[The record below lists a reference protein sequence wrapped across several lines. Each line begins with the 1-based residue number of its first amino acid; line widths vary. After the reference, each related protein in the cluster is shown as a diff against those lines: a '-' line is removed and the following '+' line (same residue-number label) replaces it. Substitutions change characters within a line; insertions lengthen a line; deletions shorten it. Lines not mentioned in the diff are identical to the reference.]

1 MEEVQT
7 DSQETEVDSQETVA
21 EVDSQ
26 VPVAEVDSQV
36 PVAQKV
42 EPAEL
47 GKRMRSDPDDEEVDD
62 ATATDE
68 QDQEEEESWTS
79 DGKPPYIFW
88 HVNSHGSMND
98 TKKTHKYEEKKTD
111 MDVHAFSIAGNQN
124 QCGWASIII
133 KEIPRNDTE
142 PYECSGKAI
151 DFCIPSVERIVW
163 YDYKKRGAGDI
174 YGTYKDY
181 DAYNAAIKQVKNL
194 YFHTE
199 TYKRIE
205 ANGGFKVMDKPTLYH
220 EYQLYGNEGENTRP
234 NSRKRLPKRT
244 AAGDTKIS
252 DKMIYGVWVVCTNI
266 RILEPLA
273 LTSITDEEL
282 LRLEENKGRGPNN
295 LFLPPELMNPLN
307 MASRRNRKPLG
318 THHWMKAIDILK
330 KRDKTGDQE
339 LRKLRV
345 RARTALE
352 NMWGT
357 QRTNLHDIIDIF
369 APFNESGKGKGCK
382 PIKLFSIDVSCR
394 SNIGELKPPN
404 PGDQPSL
411 LPIVES
417 YEFYDAQRKNV
428 DVPAKKR
435 HKSSSSSKSSSKK
448 RGPPRPPWK
457 RGGTKRKKSKY
468 SRKRRAP
475 PRTGNR
481 LTRRRTRH

>member
-1 MEEVQT
+1 MEEVQMDLDLEPEQEEREREPGAE
-7 DSQETEVDSQETVA
+7 DSQETEMESQEEEEEEEETVA
-21 EVDSQ
+21 E
-26 VPVAEVDSQV
+26 
-36 PVAQKV
+36 
-42 EPAEL
+42 
-47 GKRMRSDPDDEEVDD
+47 D
-62 ATATDE
+62 ATAAE
-68 QDQEEEESWTS
+68 EEEEEEESWTS

-98 TKKTHKYEEKKTD
+98 TKKTHKHEEKETD
-111 MDVHAFSIAGNQN
+111 MDVHAYSIAGNQN
-124 QCGWASIII
+124 QCGWATIMS
-133 KEIPRNDTE
+133 KKIPKRVTE
-142 PYECSGKAI
+142 PYECRGKAI

-163 YDYKKRGAGDI
+163 SDYKKRGAGDI

-318 THHWMKAIDILK
+318 THHWMKAMDYLK
-330 KRDKTGDQE
+330 DNYFSSDPD
-339 LRKLRV
+339 LRKLRT
-345 RARTALE
+345 RARIALT
-352 NMWGT
+352 NMWKT

-369 APFNESGKGKGCK
+369 APFNETGKRTGCT
-382 PIKLFSIDVSCR
+382 PIKLYSIDVSCR
-394 SNIGELKPPN
+394 SNIGELEPPN
-404 PGDQPSL
+404 PFGLPAL
-411 LPIVES
+411 VPIVES
-417 YEFYDAQRKNV
+417 LDFYDNLRRSVVVLPPEKNT
-428 DVPAKKR
+428 
-435 HKSSSSSKSSSKK
+435 HKSSSSSKKK
-448 RGPPRPPWK
+448 RPPTRPHW
-457 RGGTKRKKSKY
+457 RGGGTKRKKPKY